1 MKINKFSKKPLDA
14 LDRTN
19 KDLVISYPVENKKN
33 NNLKILLEERKKIDL
48 INEII
53 IPPRDAKCF
62 TVKAGQFFRIEC
74 FEGSQVGDLNLF
86 NADNLNEKF
95 YSGKTRAL
103 YGTHLSVGDR
113 MYSNFPYLRSM
124 ATISWD
130 SLDWYGY
137 DNDGAS
143 VHDVIGTRCDPYT
156 LKLLSGDDYHYCC
169 HSNLLRALIKEKGI
183 DMNKAENLIHDVL
196 NVFMCTGFTNDT
208 KQYFMKAS
216 PSRKGD
222 YLEFYAETNI
232 LGVLSACPGGDC
244 SESHSSDQAQCFPLK
259 VSIWQNKSVNKK
271 QFTSDIS
278 NYNKNHGLDL

>member
-14 LDRTN
+14 IDRTN
-19 KDLVISYPVENKKN
+19 KDLVISYPVDKKKN

-232 LGVLSACPGGDC
+232 LGILSACPGGDC
-244 SESHSSDQAQCFPLK
+244 SESHSSDQAKCFPLK
-259 VSIWQNKSVNKK
+259 VSIWQNKSENKK
-271 QFTSDIS
+271 QFTSNIS
-278 NYNKNHGLDL
+278 NYNKNHGLD

>member
-19 KDLVISYPVENKKN
+19 KDLIISYPIEKKKS
-33 NNLKILLEERKKIDL
+33 NNLKILLEERKKIGL

-53 IPPRDAKCF
+53 IPPRDARCF
-62 TVKAGQFFRIEC
+62 TVKSGQFFRIEC

-130 SLDWYGY
+130 SLDWYGF

-232 LGVLSACPGGDC
+232 LGILSACPGGDC
-244 SESHSSDQAQCFPLK
+244 SESHSSDQAKCFPLK
-259 VSIWQNKSVNKK
+259 VSIWQNKSGIKN
-271 QFTSDIS
+271 QFTSDVS
-278 NYNKNHGLDL
+278 NYNKNHGLD

>member
-1 MKINKFSKKPLDA
+1 MKINKFSKKPPDA
-14 LDRTN
+14 IDRTN
-19 KDLVISYPVENKKN
+19 KDLVISYPVDKKKN

-62 TVKAGQFFRIEC
+62 TVNAGQFFRIEC

-103 YGTHLSVGDR
+103 YGTHLSVGDK

-124 ATISWD
+124 ATITWD

-156 LKLLSGDDYHYCC
+156 CLLY
-169 HSNLLRALIKEKGI
+169 
-183 DMNKAENLIHDVL
+183 
-196 NVFMCTGFTNDT
+196 T
-208 KQYFMKAS
+208 S
-216 PSRKGD
+216 PSPRD
-222 YLEFYAETNI
+222 
-232 LGVLSACPGGDC
+232 
-244 SESHSSDQAQCFPLK
+244 
-259 VSIWQNKSVNKK
+259 
-271 QFTSDIS
+271 
-278 NYNKNHGLDL
+278 

>member
-19 KDLVISYPVENKKN
+19 KDLVISYPVEKKKN

-232 LGVLSACPGGDC
+232 LGILSACPGGDC
-244 SESHSSDQAQCFPLK
+244 SESHSSDQAKCFPLK
-259 VSIWQNKSVNKK
+259 VSVWQNKSGIKK
-271 QFTSDIS
+271 QFISDVS
-278 NYNKNHGLDL
+278 NYNKNHGLD

>member
-19 KDLVISYPVENKKN
+19 KDLVISYPVEKKKS

-53 IPPRDAKCF
+53 IPPRDARCF

-130 SLDWYGY
+130 SLDWYGF

-232 LGVLSACPGGDC
+232 LGILSACPGGDC
-244 SESHSSDQAQCFPLK
+244 SESHSSDQAKCFPLK
-259 VSIWQNKSVNKK
+259 VSIWQNKSGIKN
-271 QFTSDIS
+271 QFTSDVS
-278 NYNKNHGLDL
+278 NYNKNHGLD

>member
-14 LDRTN
+14 LERTN
-19 KDLVISYPVENKKN
+19 NNLVISYHVEKQKD
-33 NNLKILLEERKKIDL
+33 NNLKVLLEERKKIYL
-48 INEII
+48 INEVI

-62 TVKAGQFFRIEC
+62 KVKAGQFFRIEC
-74 FEGSQVGDLNLF
+74 IEGSQVGDLNLF

-169 HSNLLRALIKEKGI
+169 HSNLLRALIREKGI
-183 DMNKAENLIHDVL
+183 DLNKAENLIHDVL

-232 LGVLSACPGGDC
+232 LGILSACPGGDC
-244 SESHSSDQAQCFPLK
+244 SESHSSDQAACFPLK
-259 VSIWQNKSVNKK
+259 VSIWQNKNGIKNL
-271 QFTSDIS
+271 FTSNIS
-278 NYNKNHGLDL
+278 NYSKSHGLD

>member
-19 KDLVISYPVENKKN
+19 KDLVISYPIEKKKN

-232 LGVLSACPGGDC
+232 LGILSACPGGDC
-244 SESHSSDQAQCFPLK
+244 SESHSSDQAKCFSLK
-259 VSIWQNKSVNKK
+259 VSIWQNKSENKK
-271 QFTSDIS
+271 QFTSNIS
-278 NYNKNHGLDL
+278 NYNKNHGLD

>member
-14 LDRTN
+14 IDRTN
-19 KDLVISYPVENKKN
+19 KDLVISYPVDKKKN

-222 YLEFYAETNI
+222 YLEFYAEINI
-232 LGVLSACPGGDC
+232 LGILSACPGGDC
-244 SESHSSDQAQCFPLK
+244 SESHSSDQAKCFPLK
-259 VSIWQNKSVNKK
+259 VSIWQNKSENKK
-271 QFTSDIS
+271 QFTSNIS
-278 NYNKNHGLDL
+278 NYNKNHGLD

>member
-14 LDRTN
+14 IDRTN
-19 KDLVISYPVENKKN
+19 KDLVISYPVDKKKN

-103 YGTHLSVGDR
+103 YGTHLSVGDK

-124 ATISWD
+124 ATITWD

-232 LGVLSACPGGDC
+232 LGILSACPGGDC
-244 SESHSSDQAQCFPLK
+244 SESHSSDQAKCFPLK
-259 VSIWQNKSVNKK
+259 VSIWQNKSENKK
-271 QFTSDIS
+271 QFTSNIS
-278 NYNKNHGLDL
+278 NYNKNHGLD

>member
-232 LGVLSACPGGDC
+232 LGILSACPGGDC
-244 SESHSSDQAQCFPLK
+244 SESHSSDQAKCFPLK
-259 VSIWQNKSVNKK
+259 VSILQNKSGIKK
-271 QFTSDIS
+271 QFTSDVS
-278 NYNKNHGLDL
+278 NYNKNHGLD

>member
-19 KDLVISYPVENKKN
+19 KNLVISYPVEKKKN

-62 TVKAGQFFRIEC
+62 TAKAGQFFRIEC

-232 LGVLSACPGGDC
+232 LGILSACPGGDC
-244 SESHSSDQAQCFPLK
+244 SESHSSDQAKCFPLK
-259 VSIWQNKSVNKK
+259 VSIWQNHSGNKK

-278 NYNKNHGLDL
+278 NYNRNHGLD

>member
-19 KDLVISYPVENKKN
+19 KDLVISYPVEKKKN

>member
-19 KDLVISYPVENKKN
+19 KNLVISYPVEKKKN

-124 ATISWD
+124 ATITWD

-232 LGVLSACPGGDC
+232 LGILSACPGGDC
-244 SESHSSDQAQCFPLK
+244 SESHSSDQAKCFPLK
-259 VSIWQNKSVNKK
+259 VSIWQNKSENKK
-271 QFTSDIS
+271 QFTSNIS
-278 NYNKNHGLDL
+278 NYNKNHGLD

>member
-1 MKINKFSKKPLDA
+1 MKINKFSKKPLYE
-14 LDRTN
+14 LNRTN
-19 KDLVISYPVENKKN
+19 KDLVISYPIEKKKN

-62 TVKAGQFFRIEC
+62 TVKAGQFFRVEC

-103 YGTHLSVGDR
+103 YGTHLSVGDK

-124 ATISWD
+124 ATITWD

-232 LGVLSACPGGDC
+232 LGILSACPGGDC
-244 SESHSSDQAQCFPLK
+244 SYEHSSDVAQCYPLLVEVFSPK
-259 VSIWQNKSVNKK
+259 EGADYSKWQSPSPNGYDQS
-271 QFTSDIS
+271 
-278 NYNKNHGLDL
+278 HGL

>member
-1 MKINKFSKKPLDA
+1 MKINKFSKKPIDA
-14 LDRTN
+14 LERIN
-19 KDLVISYPVENKKN
+19 KDLVISYPLEKKKN

-48 INEII
+48 IDEII

-62 TVKAGQFFRIEC
+62 TVKTGQFFRIEC

-130 SLDWYGY
+130 SLDWYGF

-232 LGVLSACPGGDC
+232 LGILSACPGGDC
-244 SESHSSDQAQCFPLK
+244 SESHSSDQAKCFPLK
-259 VSIWQNKSVNKK
+259 VSIWQNKSGIKN
-271 QFTSDIS
+271 QFTSDVS
-278 NYNKNHGLDL
+278 NYNKNHGLD

>member
-14 LDRTN
+14 IDRTN
-19 KDLVISYPVENKKN
+19 KDLVISYPVDKKKN

-53 IPPRDAKCF
+53 IPPRDARCF
-62 TVKAGQFFRIEC
+62 TVKSGQFFRIEC

-130 SLDWYGY
+130 SLDWYGF

-232 LGVLSACPGGDC
+232 LGILSACPGGDC
-244 SESHSSDQAQCFPLK
+244 SESHSSDQAKCFPLK
-259 VSIWQNKSVNKK
+259 VSIWQNKSGIKK
-271 QFTSDIS
+271 QFISDVS
-278 NYNKNHGLDL
+278 NYNKNHGLD

>member
-14 LDRTN
+14 LNRTN
-19 KDLVISYPVENKKN
+19 KDLVISYPIEKKKN

-62 TVKAGQFFRIEC
+62 TAKAGQFFRIEC

-232 LGVLSACPGGDC
+232 LGILSACPGGDC
-244 SESHSSDQAQCFPLK
+244 SESHSSDQAKCFPLK
-259 VSIWQNKSVNKK
+259 VSIWQNHSGNKK

-278 NYNKNHGLDL
+278 NYNRNHGLD

>member
-1 MKINKFSKKPLDA
+1 MKINKFSKKPIDA
-14 LDRTN
+14 LERIN
-19 KDLVISYPVENKKN
+19 KDLVISYPLEKKKN

-48 INEII
+48 IDEII

-62 TVKAGQFFRIEC
+62 TVKTGQFFRIEC

-130 SLDWYGY
+130 SLDWYGF

-232 LGVLSACPGGDC
+232 LGILSACPGGDC
-244 SESHSSDQAQCFPLK
+244 SESHSSDRAKCFPLK
-259 VSIWQNKSVNKK
+259 VSILQNKSGIKK
-271 QFTSDIS
+271 QFTSDVS
-278 NYNKNHGLDL
+278 NYNKNHGLD

>member
-14 LDRTN
+14 LKRIN
-19 KDLVISYPVENKKN
+19 KDLVISYPVKKKKD
-33 NNLKILLEERKKIDL
+33 NNLKILLEERKKIHS
-48 INEII
+48 IKEIL

-74 FEGSQVGDLNLF
+74 VEGSQVGDLNLF
-86 NADNLNEKF
+86 NSDNLNEKF

-103 YGTHLSVGDR
+103 YGTHLSVGDK
-113 MYSNFPYLRSM
+113 MYSNFPYLRSL

-130 SLDWYGY
+130 SLDWYGF

-156 LKLLSGDDYHYCC
+156 LKLLSGNSYHYCC
-169 HSNLLRALIKEKGI
+169 HSNLLRALITEKGI
-183 DMNKAENLIHDVL
+183 DIHQAENLIHDVL
-196 NVFMCTGFTNDT
+196 NVFMCTGFTKDT

-216 PSRKGD
+216 PARKDD

-232 LGVLSACPGGDC
+232 LGILSTCPGGDC
-244 SESHSSDQAQCFPLK
+244 SKNHSSDQATCYPLK
-259 VSIWQNKSVNKK
+259 VSIWENKNGIKK
-271 QFTSDIS
+271 LFNSNIS
-278 NYNKNHGLDL
+278 NYNNNHGIVE

>member
-19 KDLVISYPVENKKN
+19 KDLVISYPIEKKKN

-103 YGTHLSVGDR
+103 YGTHLSVGDK

-124 ATISWD
+124 ATITWD

-232 LGVLSACPGGDC
+232 LGILSACPGGDC
-244 SESHSSDQAQCFPLK
+244 SESHSSDQAKCFPLK
-259 VSIWQNKSVNKK
+259 VSIWQNKSENKK
-271 QFTSDIS
+271 QFTSNIS
-278 NYNKNHGLDL
+278 NYNKNHGLD

>member
-14 LDRTN
+14 IDRIN
-19 KDLVISYPVENKKN
+19 KDLVISYPVDQKKN

>member
-1 MKINKFSKKPLDA
+1 MKINKFSKKPPDA
-14 LDRTN
+14 IDRTN
-19 KDLVISYPVENKKN
+19 KDLVISYPVDKKKN

-53 IPPRDAKCF
+53 IPPRDARCF

-130 SLDWYGY
+130 SLDWYGF

-232 LGVLSACPGGDC
+232 LGILSACPGGDC
-244 SESHSSDQAQCFPLK
+244 SESHSSDQAKCFPLK
-259 VSIWQNKSVNKK
+259 VSIWQNKSENKK
-271 QFTSDIS
+271 QFTSNIS
-278 NYNKNHGLDL
+278 NYNKNHGLD

>member
-1 MKINKFSKKPLDA
+1 MKINKFSKKPIDA

-19 KDLVISYPVENKKN
+19 KDLVISYPIEKKKN
-33 NNLKILLEERKKIDL
+33 DNLKILLEERKKIDL

-74 FEGSQVGDLNLF
+74 FKGSQVGDLNLF
-86 NADNLNEKF
+86 NADNINEKF

-137 DNDGAS
+137 DKDGAS

-183 DMNKAENLIHDVL
+183 EINKAENLIHDVL

-222 YLEFYAETNI
+222 YLEFYAETNLLGI
-232 LGVLSACPGGDC
+232 LSTCPGGDC
-244 SESHSSDQAQCFPLK
+244 SESHSSDQATCFPLK
-259 VSIWQNKSVNKK
+259 VSIWNHKKSIKSLLSSN
-271 QFTSDIS
+271 IS
-278 NYNKNHGLDL
+278 NYSNNHGLD

>member
-14 LDRTN
+14 LNRTN
-19 KDLVISYPVENKKN
+19 KDLVISYPIAKKKN

-48 INEII
+48 INEVI

-232 LGVLSACPGGDC
+232 LGILSACPGGDC
-244 SESHSSDQAQCFPLK
+244 SESHSSDQAKCFPLK
-259 VSIWQNKSVNKK
+259 VSIWQNKSGNKK
-271 QFTSDIS
+271 QFTSDVS
-278 NYNKNHGLDL
+278 KYNKNHGLD

>member
-19 KDLVISYPVENKKN
+19 KDLIISYPIEKKKS
-33 NNLKILLEERKKIDL
+33 NNLKILLEERKKIGL

-53 IPPRDAKCF
+53 IPPRDARCF
-62 TVKAGQFFRIEC
+62 TVKSGQFFRIEC

-130 SLDWYGY
+130 SLDWYGF

-232 LGVLSACPGGDC
+232 LGILSACPGGDC
-244 SESHSSDQAQCFPLK
+244 SESHSSDQAKCFPLK
-259 VSIWQNKSVNKK
+259 VSIWNIDQKFLEGIKFSSPSK
-271 QFTSDIS
+271 
-278 NYNKNHGLDL
+278 YNKNHGIN

>member
-14 LDRTN
+14 IDRTN
-19 KDLVISYPVENKKN
+19 KDLVISYPVDKKKN

-232 LGVLSACPGGDC
+232 LGILSACPGGDC
-244 SESHSSDQAQCFPLK
+244 SESHSSDKAKCFPLK
-259 VSIWQNKSVNKK
+259 VSIWQNKSGIKK
-271 QFTSDIS
+271 QLNSDVS
-278 NYNKNHGLDL
+278 NYNKNHGLDE

>member
-19 KDLVISYPVENKKN
+19 KDLIISYPVEKKKS

-53 IPPRDAKCF
+53 IPPRDARCF

-232 LGVLSACPGGDC
+232 LGILSACPGGDC
-244 SESHSSDQAQCFPLK
+244 SESHSSDQAKCFPLK
-259 VSIWQNKSVNKK
+259 VSIWQNKSGIKK
-271 QFTSDIS
+271 QFISDVS
-278 NYNKNHGLDL
+278 NYNKNHGLD

>member
-14 LDRTN
+14 LDRAN
-19 KDLVISYPVENKKN
+19 KDLVISYPVEKKKN

-113 MYSNFPYLRSM
+113 MYSNFPYLRSL

-183 DMNKAENLIHDVL
+183 DINKAENLIHDVL

-232 LGVLSACPGGDC
+232 LGILSACPGGDC
-244 SESHSSDQAQCFPLK
+244 SESHSSDKAKCFPLK
-259 VSIWQNKSVNKK
+259 ISIWQNKSGTKK
-271 QFTSDIS
+271 QFTSDVS
-278 NYNKNHGLDL
+278 NYNKNHGLDG

>member
-19 KDLVISYPVENKKN
+19 KDLVISYPVGKKKN
-33 NNLKILLEERKKIDL
+33 NNLKILLDERKKIDL

-232 LGVLSACPGGDC
+232 LGILSACPGGDC
-244 SESHSSDQAQCFPLK
+244 SESHSSDQAKCFPLK
-259 VSIWQNKSVNKK
+259 VSILQNKSGIKK
-271 QFTSDIS
+271 QFTSDVS
-278 NYNKNHGLDL
+278 NYNKNHGLD

>member
-14 LDRTN
+14 IDRTN
-19 KDLVISYPVENKKN
+19 KDLVISYPVDKKKN

-232 LGVLSACPGGDC
+232 LGILSACPGGDC
-244 SESHSSDQAQCFPLK
+244 SESHSSDQAKCFPLK
-259 VSIWQNKSVNKK
+259 VSIWQNKSGNNK

-278 NYNKNHGLDL
+278 NYNKNHGLD

>member
-19 KDLVISYPVENKKN
+19 QDLVISYPVEKKKS

-53 IPPRDAKCF
+53 IPPRDARCF

-130 SLDWYGY
+130 SLDWYGF

-232 LGVLSACPGGDC
+232 LGILSACPGGDC
-244 SESHSSDQAQCFPLK
+244 SESHSSDQAKCFPLK
-259 VSIWQNKSVNKK
+259 VSIWQNKSGNKK
-271 QFTSDIS
+271 QFSSNIS
-278 NYNKNHGLDL
+278 NYNKNHGLD

>member
-19 KDLVISYPVENKKN
+19 KDLVISYPVEKKKN

-62 TVKAGQFFRIEC
+62 TVNAGQFFRIEC
-74 FEGSQVGDLNLF
+74 YEGSQVGDLNLF

-232 LGVLSACPGGDC
+232 LGILSACPGGDC
-244 SESHSSDQAQCFPLK
+244 SESHSSDQAKCFPLK
-259 VSIWQNKSVNKK
+259 VSIWQNKSGIKK
-271 QFTSDIS
+271 QFISDVS
-278 NYNKNHGLDL
+278 NYNKNHGLD